1 MKSDGCSREKRK
13 KRIRSQSGIVNV
25 SVVMPPH
32 RFSCKYN
39 CLMCP
44 DQRRV
49 NGADVDMPRSYL
61 SNEDAVRRAADVG
74 FDAIEQMY
82 VRLACLETNGHV
94 IDKIEIRVL
103 GGTFSSYPHDVADA
117 FIRDCY
123 YGANTYYNRHSRP
136 RETIEDEQERNET
149 GRVRIVGLGLET
161 RPDEI
166 TLDEIWRFRRYGC
179 TRVELGVQHT
189 DDRLLR
195 RINRGHGVRHSI
207 RAIRLMKDHGFKV
220 EIHIM
225 TDLPGSTPDN
235 DKDCYTIVL
244 TGEDL
249 IPDYL
254 KDYPCLAV
262 DFTEIKKWREDGRW
276 TPYSEDENGAQL
288 LMDVLV
294 YRQKITPPWV
304 RVSRIQRDF
313 AMARS
318 EENGSVVLGYHSGA
332 ILSNLGQLVRQEA
345 ERRGVFCACIRC
357 REIRDTPYL
366 SSDVV
371 LKRRSFM
378 ASGRCEY
385 FLSMEIFP
393 DDEKRRRILGFAR
406 LRICGHCAYLREL
419 HIYGSC
425 VGIGVSSSLHVQHRG
440 YGRRLLRTAENIARY
455 HACNSLN
462 VISGIGVREYYRKF
476 GYHLED
482 TYMVVNLWD
491 EYISIVLILFLTC
504 ILSLL
509 IIFVYR
515 PDRSLFLENYS
526 YQYIYTP
533 HVIV

>member
-1 MKSDGCSREKRK
+1 MKLNDCSREKRK
-13 KRIRSQSGIVNV
+13 KKIRSQSGIVNV

-32 RFSCKYN
+32 RFSCRYN

-74 FDAIEQMY
+74 FDAVEQVH

-103 GGTFSSYPHDVADA
+103 GGTFSSYPHDVADV

-123 YGANTYYNRHSRP
+123 YGANTFYNKHSRP
-136 RETIEDEQERNET
+136 RETMKDEQELNET
-149 GRVRIVGLGLET
+149 AHIRIVGLGLET

-166 TLDEIWRFRRYGC
+166 TMDELRRFRRYGC

-207 RAIRLMKDHGFKV
+207 NAVRLLKDHGFKV
-220 EIHIM
+220 ELHIM
-225 TDLPGSTPDN
+225 TDLPGSTPEG
-235 DKDCYTIVL
+235 DKDCYTTVL

-262 DFTEIKKWREDGRW
+262 DYTEIKKWREDGRW
-276 TPYSEDENGAQL
+276 TPYSEDDNGAQR

-318 EENGSVVLGYHSGA
+318 QENGSVILGYHSDT

-345 ERRGVFCACIRC
+345 ERRRVFCACIRC

-371 LKRRSFM
+371 LKKRSFT
-378 ASGRCEY
+378 ASGRREY
-385 FLSMEIFP
+385 FLSVEIFP
-393 DDEKRRRILGFAR
+393 DDKERRRILGFAR
-406 LRICGHCAYLREL
+406 LRICGSIAYLREL
-419 HIYGSC
+419 HVYGSC
-425 VGIGVSSSLHVQHRG
+425 VAIGMSSVHVQHRG
-440 YGRRLLRTAENIARY
+440 YGRRLLRAAENTARY
-455 HACNSLN
+455 HACRSLH
-462 VISGIGVREYYRKF
+462 VISGIGSREYYRKF
-476 GYHLED
+476 GYHLEN
-482 TYMVVNLWD
+482 TYMVLYLWD
-491 EYISIVLILFLTC
+491 EYISIVLVFSLTC
-504 ILSLL
+504 ILSLWMFL
-509 IIFVYR
+509 IYS
-515 PDRSLFLENYS
+515 PDHSVFLENYS
-526 YQYIYTP
+526 AQYIHTP
-533 HVIV
+533 HVIM